1 MTDTL
6 DQERRIELAR
16 RFGPGSLLQKLTC
29 ELRWGLASVRATVL
43 EAAHPQVGGA
53 LLDHS
58 TFVVHPW
65 RRLFNTITSVDRL
78 VDADVAVQL
87 REVDRLNRLHARIT
101 GTDER
106 GRPYSALDAEARAW
120 VIATLYDSTVEVCRL
135 TGTPLTPQEEA
146 RLYDEYKALL
156 TLLQG
161 RDDLLP
167 PTTREFRE
175 YFAAMVAERLE
186 DNDAVR
192 AIVHGLF
199 STVPAPPLLK
209 ARPALWAAAR
219 AMVAPVASAVTLAS
233 LPEAYRSKH
242 GYTAPPGADALMRGG
257 YFGVGVIT
265 LLLPPSL
272 DRTHVVIDILD
283 PSRDSD
289 LGPIKMMGVLMRQ
302 AGRAREVLR
311 SAVLPRRAAPAAQGA
326 DRLFAEVLDQ
336 TGDGR
341 LTWPDL
347 AAMARE
353 IATRLDLDEP
363 AETRLFDAFSAWW
376 KELLAAMD
384 ADGDG
389 VVTREEFASGAAA
402 LSGPALAHVAEVL
415 FRTADTDGS
424 GTISPEEYRTLF
436 RTGFRRDVA
445 VTSTGDITAGAFIA
459 EFLSF
464 MTGRTGSTACAN
476 LLATA

>member
-6 DQERRIELAR
+6 DHERRIELAR
-16 RFGPGSLLQKLTC
+16 RFGAGSLLKRLTC
-29 ELRWGLASVRATVL
+29 ELRWGLAAVRATVL

-65 RRLFNTITSVDRL
+65 RRLFNTITSIDRL
-78 VDADVAVQL
+78 VDEDVAVQL

-106 GRPYSALDAEARAW
+106 GRPYSALDADARAW

-135 TGTPLTPQEEA
+135 TGTPLTAKEEGQ
-146 RLYDEYKALL
+146 LYEEYKALL

-167 PTTREFRE
+167 PTLKAFRE
-175 YFAAMVAERLE
+175 YFASMVSERLE
-186 DNDAVR
+186 DNEAVQS
-192 AIVHGLF
+192 IINGLF
-199 STVPAPPLLK
+199 STIPAPPLLK
-209 ARPALWAAAR
+209 GHPTLWAVAR
-219 AMVAPVASAVTLAS
+219 AAISPVASAVTLAT
-233 LPEAYRSKH
+233 LPEAYRSKY

-257 YFGVGVIT
+257 YFAVGVIT
-265 LLLPPSL
+265 LMLPPSL
-272 DRTHVVIDILD
+272 GRTPVIIDILD
-283 PSRDSD
+283 PSREST
-289 LGPIKMMGVLMRQ
+289 LGPIKMMGLLMEQ
-302 AGRAREVLR
+302 AGKAQDLLR
-311 SAVLPRRAAPAAQGA
+311 RPAGQRRSGPVAKGA
-326 DRLFAEVLDQ
+326 DRLFHEVLDQ

-363 AETRLFDAFSAWW
+363 AETRLFGAFSAWW

-384 ADGDG
+384 ADGDE
-389 VVTREEFASGAAA
+389 VITREEFAAGATS

-415 FRTADTDGS
+415 FETADKDGS
-424 GTISPEEYRTLF
+424 GTISPEEYRLLF
-436 RTGFRRDVA
+436 RSGFRRDVETTA
-445 VTSTGDITAGAFIA
+445 TGDITSGAFVA
-459 EFLSF
+459 EFLAF
-464 MTGRTGSTACAN
+464 MTGRTGSTACDN

>member
-16 RFGPGSLLQKLTC
+16 RFGTGSLLRKLTT
-29 ELRWGLASVRATVL
+29 ELRWGLAATRATVL

-78 VDADVAVQL
+78 VDDDVAVQL

-101 GTDER
+101 GADGQ
-106 GRPYSALDAEARAW
+106 GRPYSALDGEARAW

-135 TGTPLTPQEEA
+135 TGTPLTTKEQI
-146 RLYDEYKALL
+146 RLYDEYRAML

-167 PTTREFRE
+167 PTLGEFRA
-175 YFAAMVAERLE
+175 YFASMVADRLE
-186 DNDAVR
+186 DNDAVH
-192 AIVHGLF
+192 AIVNGLF

-209 ARPALWAAAR
+209 ARPTLWAAVR
-219 AMVAPVASAVTLAS
+219 AMISPIATAVTLAA
-233 LPEAYRSKH
+233 LPEAYRTKH
-242 GYTAPPGADALMRGG
+242 GYTVPPGAEALMRGG

-272 DRTHVVIDILD
+272 DRTRVLVDVLD
-283 PSRDSD
+283 PSREST
-289 LGPIKMMGVLMRQ
+289 LGPIKMMGVLMQQ
-302 AGRAREVLR
+302 AAKAQEALR
-311 SAVLPRRAAPAAQGA
+311 PSGQRRSGPAAKGA
-326 DRLFAEVLDQ
+326 DRLFSEVLDQ

-363 AETRLFDAFSAWW
+363 AETRLFDAFAAWW

-384 ADGDG
+384 ADGDQ
-389 VVTREEFASGAAA
+389 VVTREEYAAGAAS

-424 GTISPEEYRTLF
+424 GTISPAEYRELF
-436 RTGFRRDVA
+436 RSGFRRDVETTA
-445 VTSTGDITAGAFIA
+445 AGDITSGAFVA
-459 EFLSF
+459 EFLAF
-464 MTGRTGSTACAN
+464 MTGRTGSTACDN

>member
-1 MTDTL
+1 MTDPL
-6 DQERRIELAR
+6 DHEQRIELVR
-16 RFGPGSLLQKLTC
+16 KFGSGSLLRKLSS
-29 ELRWGLASVRATVL
+29 ELRWGLAAVRATAL

-58 TFVVHPW
+58 TFAAHPW

-78 VDADVAVQL
+78 VDEDVAVQL

-101 GTDER
+101 GTDEQ
-106 GRPYSALDAEARAW
+106 GRAYSALDGDARAW

-135 TGTPLTPQEEA
+135 TGTPLTVREEG
-146 RLYDEYKALL
+146 RLYEEFKALL
-156 TLLQG
+156 TVLQG

-167 PTTREFRE
+167 PTPAEFRA
-175 YFAAMVAERLE
+175 YFAAMVAEQLE
-186 DNDAVR
+186 DNAAVQ
-192 AIVHGLF
+192 AILHELF
-199 STVPAPPLLK
+199 ATVPAPPLLK
-209 ARPALWAAAR
+209 ARPALWAVAR
-219 AMVAPVASAVTLAS
+219 AMIGPVASAVTLAS
-233 LPEAYRSKH
+233 LPETFRARH

-265 LLLPPSL
+265 MLLPPSL
-272 DRTHVVIDILD
+272 SRSTVVIDILD
-283 PSRDSD
+283 PSREST
-289 LGPIKMMGVLMRQ
+289 LGPIKMMGLLMEQ
-302 AGRAREVLR
+302 AAKAQRLLR
-311 SAVLPRRAAPAAQGA
+311 PRHRAPASRDA
-326 DRLFAEVLDQ
+326 DRLFHEVLDQ

-363 AETRLFDAFSAWW
+363 AETRLFGAFAAWW
-376 KELLAAMD
+376 QELLAAMD
-384 ADGDG
+384 ADGDE
-389 VVTREEFASGAAA
+389 VVTRAEFAAGAAA

-415 FRTADTDGS
+415 FEAADKDGS
-424 GTISPEEYRTLF
+424 GTISAEEYRLLF
-436 RTGFRRDVA
+436 RSGFQRDVE
-445 VTSTGDITAGAFIA
+445 TTGTGDITSGAFVA

-464 MTGRTGSTACAN
+464 MTGRVPSSACDN

>member
-6 DQERRIELAR
+6 DHERRIELAR
-16 RFGPGSLLQKLTC
+16 RFGAGSLLRKLSS
-29 ELRWGLASVRATVL
+29 ELRWGLAAVRATVL

-78 VDADVAVQL
+78 VDEDAAVQL
-87 REVDRLNRLHARIT
+87 REVDRLNRLHARIS
-101 GTDER
+101 GTDEQ
-106 GRPYSALDAEARAW
+106 GRPYNALDSDARAW

-135 TGTPLTPQEEA
+135 SGTPLTAKEEEQ
-146 RLYDEYKALL
+146 LYEEYKALL

-161 RDDLLP
+161 RDDLLA
-167 PTTREFRE
+167 PTLREFRT
-175 YFAAMVAERLE
+175 YFARMVETRLE
-186 DNDAVR
+186 DNEAVQS
-192 AIVHGLF
+192 IINGLF
-199 STVPAPPLLK
+199 TTVPAPPLLK
-209 ARPALWAAAR
+209 GHPTLWAITR
-219 AMVAPVASAVTLAS
+219 AMVSPIASAVTLAS
-233 LPEAYRSKH
+233 LPEAYRSKF

-265 LLLPPSL
+265 MLLPPSL
-272 DRTHVVIDILD
+272 ARTNVVIDILD
-283 PSRDSD
+283 PSREST

-302 AGRAREVLR
+302 AAKAQDVLR
-311 SAVLPRRAAPAAQGA
+311 PTVPRQATPETRGAA
-326 DRLFAEVLDQ
+326 DLFSKVLDQ

-363 AETRLFDAFSAWW
+363 AETRLFSAFSAWW

-384 ADGDG
+384 TDGDE
-389 VVTREEFASGAAA
+389 VVTRAEFAAGAGA

-415 FRTADTDGS
+415 FETADTDGS
-424 GTISPEEYRTLF
+424 GTISPEEYRQLF
-436 RTGFRRDVA
+436 RSGFHRDVQ
-445 VTSTGDITAGAFIA
+445 TTTTGDITSGAFVA

-464 MTGRTGSTACAN
+464 MTGRTGSTAYDN
-476 LLATA
+476 LLTSA